1 MTLHSPVHMPDFSS
15 YMDSLDAPA
24 VEPPPH
30 KPMPTGFEI
39 TLIKYLPLSWSLVAA
54 ELCLYGGYVAMM
66 AFYLHVLRTRSL
78 ARNRFLVAATIAL
91 FILCTAHCFLLFAMT
106 IAETRDGILLA
117 SGDFRAG
124 KSNLNVDAAANVV
137 YITSNVIADAIFI
150 FRCYAIWN
158 FRLRII
164 LLPMF
169 LTLGVAVGRIWWLT
183 RAARHLMGKEV
194 MGKYYTFG
202 VRSAVL
208 RGRTCFVVLSFV
220 VEFPNSQSGVVLGQL
235 VGIAPTI
242 IAVRVGLGY
251 SIESVDSFITAE
263 STPPMQMRF
272 ASAQRVVDS
281 GGDHIIYIRRES
293 VKEGRRD
300 EEECSN
306 TPNNPS
312 GGDDGRR
319 RRSNTGNAGGKG
331 KGKKR
336 ATTAEMDAMAEEEA
350 EARQKELMQR
360 HDEALMC
367 VQADITAAN
376 EQIRMEELNR
386 AHDTE
391 RLFMLQALDPE
402 DPEFEKMFEQEHPAI
417 EFNRS
422 ESGSGLVGNEDDPV
436 SEEPSERDLNEPCE
450 SASQ

>member
-1 MTLHSPVHMPDFSS
+1 MPDFSS

-78 ARNRFLVAATIAL
+78 ARNRFLVTATIAL

-169 LTLGVAVGRIWWLT
+169 LTLGVAGFGYYNAFLAASVESDFFRDQQDPPAHTLYLTLPAGYFILSIVISMFTTFVLMGLSVGRIWWLA

-194 MGKYYTFG
+194 MGKYYT
-202 VRSAVL
+202 VSAMILESGALYFAGGLV
-208 RGRTCFVVLSFV
+208 FVVLSFV

-251 SIESVDSFITAE
+251 SIESVDSFTTAE
-263 STPPMQMRF
+263 STPPMQMWF

-300 EEECSN
+300 EEEC
-306 TPNNPS
+306 
-312 GGDDGRR
+312 
-319 RRSNTGNAGGKG
+319 
-331 KGKKR
+331 
-336 ATTAEMDAMAEEEA
+336 
-350 EARQKELMQR
+350 
-360 HDEALMC
+360 
-367 VQADITAAN
+367 V
-376 EQIRMEELNR
+376 
-386 AHDTE
+386 
-391 RLFMLQALDPE
+391 
-402 DPEFEKMFEQEHPAI
+402 
-417 EFNRS
+417 
-422 ESGSGLVGNEDDPV
+422 
-436 SEEPSERDLNEPCE
+436 
-450 SASQ
+450 